1 MENHLNRSSMSTY
14 NDKFNVMLIGD
25 DGVGKTSLLERY
37 GNGTFKSDLRT
48 SRTVEYYNKEFKYEG
63 KLFLFKLWDTVSLEK
78 FMKISRAFYQ
88 KADCIII
95 VSSIGNRESFLNIS
109 KWVKNISDNIAI
121 NSIPIVLMINKVDLE
136 YERQVGLDE
145 IRQKAEELNV
155 EYFETSAMTGYGIQ
169 ESFQEIFKKVVL
181 GIYKDNDNIN
191 QLERE
196 EMETDKDKEEGSAQ
210 SLVGCNIY

>member
-1 MENHLNRSSMSTY
+1 
-14 NDKFNVMLIGD
+14 
-25 DGVGKTSLLERY
+25 
-37 GNGTFKSDLRT
+37 
-48 SRTVEYYNKEFKYEG
+48 
-63 KLFLFKLWDTVSLEK
+63 
-78 FMKISRAFYQ
+78 
-88 KADCIII
+88 
-95 VSSIGNRESFLNIS
+95 
-109 KWVKNISDNIAI
+109 
-121 NSIPIVLMINKVDLE
+121 MINKVDLE

-169 ESFQEIFKKVVL
+169 ENFQEIFKKVVL

-196 EMETDKDKEEGSAQ
+196 EMETDKDKEEGSSQ